1 MQCSETTKQGKPCP
15 NPCMGDE
22 TYCFAH
28 APDAVA
34 RAKRAAKASVQS
46 RRDASNRRKEALEV
60 AKLGVDGWI
69 ARLAAERDREI
80 AESLV
85 KAAIADGSSPAMK
98 VLLDRHLGKV
108 IDRVQTVTDVP
119 FEMDVEQLQAWLNS
133 PATED

>member
-1 MQCSETTKQGKPCP
+1 
-15 NPCMGDE
+15 MGDE